1 MKTSVIDLSQERS
14 TAELMQAL
22 SAAFTQE
29 EPSLVIVST
38 SGSSG
43 ITKRVQLSTKAI
55 AISAQLSNSAVR
67 AVPGDIWSLLLPID
81 HIAGLNVLARAIQL
95 GSEIVDENA
104 RADFTAI
111 VPTQLHRALNG
122 DSHLLK
128 HLQNCKAVLVGG
140 AAIGMTILES
150 ARRQGINVIT
160 TYGMTETS
168 GGCVYNNIPLPG
180 ISLALSESG
189 LIKIKGAV
197 IAMGYENQEALWAEK
212 FVDGWFLTSDLGE
225 IHGDEVFVIGR
236 ADDVIISGGINI
248 SLIAIENELA
258 ANYPEI
264 NFLATSIPDS
274 EWGDKLCLISDQKL
288 DWIKISDILENNLGR
303 EFVPKKFLCVD
314 EIPKLGIGKPDRVK
328 AAELF
333 QNKQ

>member
-55 AISAQLSNSAVR
+55 AISAQLSNSAVG

-236 ADDVIISGGINI
+236 ADDVIISGGENI
-248 SLIAIENELA
+248 SLTAIEATISVRYPDIECAAFAVNDVQWGQALHLA
-258 ANYPEI
+258 IVGDISESEI
-264 NFLATSIPDS
+264 AHYLEAALGVASKPKGIHHVDSIP
-274 EWGDKLCLISDQKL
+274 L
-288 DWIKISDILENNLGR
+288 
-303 EFVPKKFLCVD
+303 
-314 EIPKLGIGKPDRVK
+314 LGIGKVDRITLAKMVTS
-328 AAELF
+328 E
-333 QNKQ
+333 

>member
-29 EPSLVIVST
+29 EPTLVIIST

-55 AISAQLSNSAVR
+55 ATSAQLSNSAVG

-95 GSEIVDENA
+95 GSEVVDEKE

-122 DSHLLK
+122 DNNLLK
-128 HLQNCKAVLVGG
+128 HLQNCKTVLVGG
-140 AAIGMTILES
+140 AAISLTILES
-150 ARRQGINVIT
+150 ARSQGINVIT

-189 LIKIKGAV
+189 LIKIKGEVLAQ
-197 IAMGYENQEALWAEK
+197 GYENQEALWADK

-225 IHGDEVFVIGR
+225 MSGDKVFVLGR

-258 ANYPEI
+258 VNYPEI
-264 NFLATSIPDS
+264 NFLATSIPDP
-274 EWGDKLCLISDQKL
+274 EWGAKLCLVADQKI
-288 DWIKISDILENNLGR
+288 DQNKISEILDNKLGR
-303 EFVPKKFLCVD
+303 EFVPKDFLYVD
-314 EIPKLGIGKPDRVK
+314 QVPQLGIGKPDRVK
-328 AAELF
+328 AAQLF
-333 QNKQ
+333 LDKQ